1 MRLERDSRYRE
12 RLGDFVTYGMEE
24 QALSGC
30 TAAGLHFPEA
40 RHERARKVGE
50 DRWLPDLVSILKASE
65 LYA

>member
-50 DRWLPDLVSILKASE
+50 DRCLEVDSGVGSPTL
-65 LYA
+65 